1 MREKIL
7 IKLFWYSIFIT
18 FLNYVGIKFYL
29 YWTLKWYDIPVHIL
43 FGAWAAYFV
52 LWLVYLSKYL
62 KFYVSQNSETVF
74 SIVIISVLIIGTLWE
89 IYEFK
94 LGLTNTS
101 LVDRIDNVK
110 DILDDLIG
118 ALFVGLYFVR
128 NILPKCQE

>member
-43 FGAWAAYFV
+43 FGAWAAFFV
-52 LWLVYLSKYL
+52 LWFVYLSKYL
-62 KFYVSQNSETVF
+62 KFSVSKSFKTVF
-74 SIVIISVLIIGTLWE
+74 SIVIVSVLIIGTLWE

-118 ALFVGLYFVR
+118 ALFAGLYFIRKIRPV
-128 NILPKCQE
+128 I